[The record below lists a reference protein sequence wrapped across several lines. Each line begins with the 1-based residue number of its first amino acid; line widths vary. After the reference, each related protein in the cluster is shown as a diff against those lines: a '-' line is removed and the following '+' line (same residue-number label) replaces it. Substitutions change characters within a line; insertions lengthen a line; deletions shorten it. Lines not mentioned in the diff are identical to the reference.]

1 MFDIASLAV
10 ADTATI
16 HLKSA
21 TGEPLYADAERT
33 KPIRITIYS
42 PGTKAFSTLETKQ
55 SARFVQRSKA
65 NDGAMSVITSEERI
79 RDTAEDLATITA
91 SFENFTYGD
100 GSLQGQALFEA
111 VYADPKLGFIP
122 KQVVKV
128 LGDWGAFSGKSQAS

>member
-1 MFDIASLAV
+1 MFDISTLAV

-16 HLKSA
+16 HLKGPS
-21 TGEPLYADAERT
+21 GEPLYADAERT
-33 KPIRITIYS
+33 KPIRIVIYS
-42 PGTKAFSTLETKQ
+42 PGTKAFAALETKQ
-55 SARFVQRSKA
+55 SARYVRRSKA
-65 NDGAMSVITSEERI
+65 NDGETTVITSEERV
-79 RDTAEDLATITA
+79 RDTAEDLAVITA

-100 GSLQGQALFEA
+100 GSLQGAALFEA